1 MSYLL
6 VHHKVENFDTWKPA
20 YDSHRVARAVA
31 GLKEVHLLRNQSDP
45 NDIVLLFEAR
55 DMEKARAFARS
66 DDLRQIMKNAGVL
79 GSPEILEL
87 Q

>member
-6 VHHKVENFDTWKPA
+6 VRHKVENFDTWKSA
-20 YDSHRVARAVA
+20 YDSHHTARAVA

-45 NDIVLLFEAR
+45 NDIVILFEAH
-55 DMEKARAFARS
+55 DMEKARAFAS
-66 DDLRQIMKNAGVL
+66 SHDLRQVMKEAGVR
-79 GSPEILEL
+79 GTPEILEL